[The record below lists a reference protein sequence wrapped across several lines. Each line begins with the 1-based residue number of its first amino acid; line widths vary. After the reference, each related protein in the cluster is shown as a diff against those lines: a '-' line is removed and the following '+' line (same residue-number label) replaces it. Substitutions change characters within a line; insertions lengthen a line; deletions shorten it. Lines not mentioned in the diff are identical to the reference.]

1 MNLILIKPETVATVR
16 TGLPLALQTTWAH
29 IDTLHE
35 RIRNALAEDDFS
47 TLGELA
53 SEHKQ
58 RVIELAEA
66 LDASH
71 ADAES
76 QVVVLRQLRT
86 RNDELQQLAER
97 SLAAAMH
104 ASSHAHQRH
113 ASINAYQS
121 QQQRP

>member
-1 MNLILIKPETVATVR
+1 MNLVLTRPETVTAVR
-16 TGLPLALQTTWAH
+16 TRLPSALQTTWAR

-35 RIRNALAEDDFS
+35 RIRNALTDDDFS
-47 TLGELA
+47 ALTELT

-58 RVIELAEA
+58 NVIALAEA
-66 LDASH
+66 LDASN

-86 RNDELQQLAER
+86 RNDELQELAER

-113 ASINAYQS
+113 ASVNAYQS
-121 QQQRP
+121 QQQLP